1 MRQNGLSQVKG
12 YERRM
17 EVTKK
22 NKFQSLKVL
31 IAKTQC
37 CGALFPILICK
48 EEEDNKPLLQQC
60 RKCCK
65 TNTNIASNTK

>member
-1 MRQNGLSQVKG
+1 MQQNGLSQVKG
-12 YERRM
+12 YERKM

-48 EEEDNKPLLQQC
+48 EEGQQCNHKALLQQC

-65 TNTNIASNTK
+65 TNIL